1 MDLPQIPEFAR
12 KTRKLINDI
21 QLYDADGESLKEIS
35 TGVARVLQ
43 VLDDKYIMLSDT
55 LTKLR
60 LDRLEKED
68 REVSLLNER
77 LTQWKTTLDESFN
90 DGQIKDST
98 ASAMTRVWQITLD
111 TINAVQKPEAMKK
124 PGPYLNLKGIGTSAM
139 EINLY
144 CWIKDTDKIFSSG
157 TAIRKTVYKALVDA
171 GYDIPVPKQDLE
183 ISSSQQTE
191 QE

>member
-1 MDLPQIPEFAR
+1 M
-12 KTRKLINDI
+12 
-21 QLYDADGESLKEIS
+21 
-35 TGVARVLQ
+35 Q

-60 LDRLEKED
+60 LDRLEKEA
-68 REVSLLNER
+68 RELSLLNER
-77 LTQWKTTLDESFN
+77 LTKWKTTLDESFN

-124 PGPYLNLKGIGTSAM
+124 PGPYLNFKGIGTSAM

-157 TAIRKTVYKALVDA
+157 TAIRKTVYKALVGA